1 MNARL
6 YINDLSKDMQAEL
19 FNIWHLSKIH
29 SYKRYDRLNYTVKKF
44 LEKYGYYENW
54 KISIYK
60 ILDENTL

>member
-29 SYKRYDRLNYTVKKF
+29 SHKRYDRLNYTVKMF
-44 LEKYGYYENW
+44 LKIIYIMRIGKYPYIRY
-54 KISIYK
+54 
-60 ILDENTL
+60 